1 MVRMPDK
8 RSEALLDLLLE
19 AVAEEGAAPFPAH
32 VLAGLR
38 RAVPCEA
45 VSYHEWSPQ
54 ELLEFSLV
62 ADEPETWLPVWRSVS
77 TCQTRRSAGG
87 WSPADRVSEP
97 AARPGMAP
105 AGPCRLRRPGGSPG
119 SPPGA
124 L

>member
-77 TCQTRRSAGG
+77 TCQTRRSAGASSLAPPR
-87 WSPADRVSEP
+87 SPPPAPPGTAP
-97 AARPGMAP
+97 AAPSA
-105 AGPCRLRRPGGSPG
+105 
-119 SPPGA
+119 
-124 L
+124 